1 MNDNHMTEA
10 CADFLLNL
18 GRWCGLIQGNS
29 PELARLLLNVE
40 LGTDPE
46 ALKGLAAFY
55 ATLPVIIVGACLRAP
70 EWAQAVVRLIPDKIW
85 DHLEEAIAEFLAG
98 NPVTIEDGVA

>member
-46 ALKGLAAFY
+46 ALKGLAAQGHGEAGRPRLPQGA
-55 ATLPVIIVGACLRAP
+55 ATNRTT
-70 EWAQAVVRLIPDKIW
+70 AQEGGRECVA
-85 DHLEEAIAEFLAG
+85 AG
-98 NPVTIEDGVA
+98 CGSSARKSTARCAATP